1 MIDVA
6 ASRLAILGASA
17 RAAAWS
23 AHRAGFSVAAA
34 DLFADA
40 DLEQIAVARVCDD
53 YPQGLPAHLAAL
65 PASPWMYTGALEN
78 YPDLVAALAGQR
90 PLWGIGA
97 DVLRRIRDPA
107 TLYDILHA
115 AGFCCPRWSL
125 VSDALPRDGTW
136 LRKTLRSGGGN
147 GVVRWQGEETTAES
161 GLPGVF
167 FQENISGRPCAAVYV
182 AARGAARLVGVT
194 RQLIGLDW
202 AGAEGFRYAG
212 SLGPLSLPK
221 SVHAEFARLGQCLA
235 KEFGLVGLFGVDAV
249 LAPANTAEHSSSTTL
264 DGGSFDTAVCPTVRV
279 WPIEVNPRYTA
290 SIEILERA
298 LGIHAIA
305 AHAVACQ
312 TGRLESFVAARQV
325 DDGSQ
330 QANDVCGKAIVYAR
344 KAVAIPGTFTE
355 RCLSENAADR
365 DPLSSSDGW
374 PRWADIPRP
383 ETRTER
389 GWPILTALA
398 RGPTAADV
406 LQQLRTAAERVYGE
420 LTGEFDGEL

>member
-1 MIDVA
+1 MILVA

-23 AHRAGFSVAAA
+23 AHRAGFSVAAV
-34 DLFADA
+34 DLFADV
-40 DLEQIAVARVCDD
+40 DLEQIAVARICDD
-53 YPQGLPAHLAAL
+53 YPNGLAASLAAL
-65 PASPWMYTGALEN
+65 SASPWMYTGALEN
-78 YPDLVAALAGQR
+78 YPDLVAALAGQC
-90 PLWGIGA
+90 PLWGNGA

-107 TLYDILHA
+107 TLYDVLHA

-125 VSDALPRDGTW
+125 SGDALPRDGTW

-147 GVVRWQGEETTAES
+147 GVDRWQAEETTAEFGRS
-161 GLPGVF
+161 GVF
-167 FQENISGRPCAAVYV
+167 FQEFVPGLPCAAAYV

-212 SLGPLSLPK
+212 SLGPLSLPQ
-221 SVHAEFARLGQCLA
+221 SVCAEFDRLGQCLA
-235 KEFGLVGLFGVDAV
+235 ESFRLVGLFGVDAI
-249 LAPANTAEHSSSTTL
+249 LAPAISAERSSSTML
-264 DGGSFDTAVCPTVRV
+264 DGGAFDTAIGLATRV

-298 LGIHAIA
+298 MGIHAMA

-312 TGRLESFVAARQV
+312 TGRLESRDAAFHQV

-344 KAVAIPGTFTE
+344 KTVVIPGTFTE
-355 RCLSENAADR
+355 RRLSENAADC
-365 DPLSSSDGW
+365 DPLGSSDGW
-374 PRWADIPRP
+374 PRWADIPRS

-389 GWPILTALA
+389 GLPILTALA
-398 RGPTAADV
+398 RGPTAGDV

-420 LTGEFDGEL
+420 LEG